1 MKAIIKSLLLIGCLL
16 VGVNTAAQM
25 NPKRLYTYD
34 FGGLEKMEAG
44 SVVEMLTA
52 LNYAGIVVGGR
63 GTTKLKRLDT
73 YLALSEKHGKDF
85 EVFAVYMS
93 HSFDKYGF
101 SDKDHRIAIDRIAGK
116 GIDLWIWGKD
126 KNQDGSVTDDKV
138 EDWISGIVEYAASK
152 DVKVVLYSHYGTYFQ
167 TTDDVLQMAEK
178 INNPNLGVT
187 VNLSHELRSEKGSFL
202 KQTFK
207 KSKKYISAIILSGS
221 NIELDKT
228 SNGTRNSS
236 TVKSLENS
244 EYDLVPFVKLS
255 KKYGG
260 SLPIGF
266 INFKL
271 SEDPNIYLKNT
282 MDKWIELCNE
292 VGFYEK

>member
-1 MKAIIKSLLLIGCLL
+1 MAK
-16 VGVNTAAQM
+16 N
-25 NPKRLYTYD
+25 NFLY
-34 FGGLEKMEAG
+34 
-44 SVVEMLTA
+44 
-52 LNYAGIVVGGR
+52 GI
-63 GTTKLKRLDT
+63 
-73 YLALSEKHGKDF
+73 A
-85 EVFAVYMS
+85 FA
-93 HSFDKYGF
+93 F
-101 SDKDHRIAIDRIAGK
+101 SPG
-116 GIDLWIWGKD
+116 
-126 KNQDGSVTDDKV
+126 
-138 EDWISGIVEYAASK
+138 
-152 DVKVVLYSHYGTYFQ
+152 
-167 TTDDVLQMAEK
+167 
-178 INNPNLGVT
+178 
-187 VNLSHELRSEKGSFL
+187 
-202 KQTFK
+202 
-207 KSKKYISAIILSGS
+207 

-282 MDKWIELCNE
+282 MDEWIKLCKE